1 MKPFSESCVQNQAEI
16 CSVLKDLLHDK
27 KCVLEIGSGTGQHAV
42 YFAKHL
48 PFLIWQT
55 SDQLVYH
62 SGIQLWL
69 DEANLNNTRNPL
81 ELNVSQETWPELTI
95 DAIFSANA
103 VHIMSWDNVI
113 DYFEKGSKLLKDKGL
128 FILYGPFN
136 YNGSFTSESNA
147 NFDVW
152 LKSRDAKSGVRDFE
166 ALDVLA
172 NQGNMKL
179 KHDIEMAA
187 NNRIL
192 CWEKYSL

>member
-1 MKPFSESCVQNQAEI
+1 MKPFSESCVQNQTEI

-62 SGIQLWL
+62 SGI
-69 DEANLNNTRNPL
+69 
-81 ELNVSQETWPELTI
+81 SQETWPELTI